1 MSDEF
6 LQYSPTLDNYWRSII
21 LFGRNVASYKFAL
34 AKSLLEFR
42 ERGSDVISLEEL
54 AEPFSRNLCS
64 HLAAAPKQATSPSSK
79 FLNTC
84 KLFNEGEISG
94 SQLIEATSKLGFVNV
109 IDAFHTV
116 NQGEIEKK
124 FFLDERKASKGIRL
138 TDDLFSLFETSQFSS
153 LSGEVEAR
161 WRLVETAWELNIS
174 KRLIAVDFDPISADL
189 FVNKIGGRVDIT
201 SSRDALNGYQKGKC
215 FHCFSDISISP
226 NHPDLADVDH
236 FFPWKLKEHGVAHP
250 VDGVW
255 NLVLACKGCNRG
267 RGGKSARV
275 PSIKLLY
282 RLKKRNDFLINSHHP
297 LRETLIAQTGGSEAV
312 RKSFMQKTYN
322 EAKAILIHEWDPE
335 MTTGQVF

>member
-34 AKSLLEFR
+34 AKSLLEFK
-42 ERGSDVISLEEL
+42 ERGNDLITLEEL
-54 AEPFSRNLCS
+54 AEPFSRNVCS
-64 HLAAAPKQATSPSSK
+64 HIASAPKQATSPSSK
-79 FLNTC
+79 FLDTC
-84 KLFNEGEISG
+84 KSFNEGNTSG
-94 SQLIEATSKLGFVNV
+94 SQLIDAASKLGFVNV

-116 NQGEIEKK
+116 NQREIDKK
-124 FFLDERKASKGIRL
+124 FFLDERKINKGIRL
-138 TDDLFSLFETSQFSS
+138 TDDLFSLFETAQFSS

-189 FVNKIGGRVDIT
+189 FVNKIGGRVSIT

-215 FHCFSDISISP
+215 FHCLTNISIFP
-226 NHPDLADVDH
+226 NHADLADVDH
-236 FFPWKLKEHGVAHP
+236 FFPWKLKEYGVANP

-275 PSIKLLY
+275 PSTKLLQ

-297 LRETLIAQTGGSEAV
+297 LSETLIGQTGDSEAK
-312 RKSFMQKTYN
+312 RKSFLQKAYE
-322 EAKAILIHEWDPE
+322 EAKAILIHEWEPE
-335 MTTGQVF
+335 MTAGPIF